1 MMMMSQQLLTQS
13 EDTVT
18 VEHVHYVKGIN
29 QGIYIL
35 TNTRL

>member
-29 QGIYIL
+29 KGIYVP
-35 TNTRL
+35 TQTRL

>member
-18 VEHVHYVKGIN
+18 VEHVHYVKSIN
-29 QGIYIL
+29 SGIYVL
-35 TNTRL
+35 TQTQL